1 MKITDLLNKNAIRL
15 NGTFKNK
22 EEVIDKLIEL
32 MTTNGNI
39 TDKEKYKKVVL
50 KREEEGTTGIGDGIA
65 IPHGKTD
72 AVTKPGLSA
81 IIVPDGVEFNALDGK
96 PAKILFLIA
105 APDTKDNVHLDVLS
119 RLSTLLMDTEFRKA
133 LLNAKTPEEF
143 LMCIDRAESVKLSEN
158 KNLNNSYEI
167 LAITACPTG
176 IAHTYM
182 AAEALEKM
190 GEQLGY
196 KVKVETHGSSG
207 VKNKFTREEIDNAK
221 AVIIAADTKIDLS
234 RFDGKKLIKAKVADG
249 INKPQELIENVL
261 SNNAPIYHSDTK
273 QESNSEEKE
282 GIGRSIYKHLM
293 NGVTHMLPF
302 VVGGGILIAIAFLLD
317 DYSINPSNFG
327 MNTPIAAFF
336 KTIGGAA
343 FNVML
348 YILAGYI
355 AMSIADRPGLAVGF
369 VGGILAVQGT
379 TFASLTDS
387 TVTLVSSGFLGALIA
402 GFVGGYI
409 VVFLKKICSYLPDSI
424 EGIKTILL
432 YPVFGILL
440 IGLFM
445 LLINPYVAG
454 INTAINNYLSSMGT
468 ANKVL
473 LGAILGGMM
482 AVDLG
487 GPINKAAYTFGTGML
502 ASGQYEIMAAVMAG
516 GMVPPLAI
524 AVLATIFPKK
534 IEKKDKQA
542 AYVNYIMGLS
552 FISEGAIP
560 FASSDP
566 LRTIPAF
573 VVGSAVTGALSM
585 VFNCTLMAPHGGIF
599 VIATIGNP
607 LMYLLAILIGTI
619 VSALIMAKLKKNL
632 PEYENQVV

>member
-1 MKITDLLNKNAIRL
+1 MKITDLLSKDAIKL
-15 NGTFKNK
+15 NGIANSKQDAINK
-22 EEVIDKLIEL
+22 LVDL
-32 MTTNGNI
+32 MAKNGNL
-39 TDKEKYKKVVL
+39 TDKEKYTQVVL
-50 KREEEGTTGIGDGIA
+50 KREEEGSTGIGEGIA

-72 AVTKPGLSA
+72 AVSKPGLSA
-81 IIVPDGVEFNALDGK
+81 MVINDGVEFDSLDGQ
-96 PAKILFLIA
+96 PAKLLFLIA
-105 APDTKDNVHLDVLS
+105 APNTKDNVHLDVLS
-119 RLSTLLMDTEFRKA
+119 RLSTLLMDTEFRKS
-133 LLNAKTPEEF
+133 LMEAKTPEEF
-143 LMCIDRAESVKLSEN
+143 LRYIDIAENAKLSQTK
-158 KNLNNSYEI
+158 KNDEYEI
-167 LAITACPTG
+167 LAITSCPTG

-190 GEQLGY
+190 GEQLGH

-207 VKNKFTREEIDNAK
+207 VKNKFTKEEIKNAK

-249 INKPQELIENVL
+249 INRPQELIERVL
-261 SNNAPIYHSDTK
+261 SSDAKIYHS
-273 QESNSEEKE
+273 SNKSQNSDSDEKE
-282 GIGRSIYKHLM
+282 GFGTKIYKHLM

-327 MNTPIAAFF
+327 MNTPVAAFF
-336 KTIGGAA
+336 KTVGGAA

-387 TVTLVSSGFLGALIA
+387 SVVLVSSGFLGALIA
-402 GFVGGYI
+402 GFVCGYI
-409 VVFLKKICSYLPDSI
+409 VILLKKICSYLPDSI

-440 IGLFM
+440 IGAFM
-445 LLINPYVAG
+445 LLINPYVGA

-468 ANKVL
+468 ANKVV

-482 AVDLG
+482 AIDLG

-524 AVLATIFPKK
+524 AFLATAFPKK
-534 IEKKDKQA
+534 ISKKDKQA

-560 FASSDP
+560 FASADP
-566 LRTIPAF
+566 LRTLPAF

-585 VFNCTLMAPHGGIF
+585 IFNCTLMAPHGGIF
-599 VIATIGNP
+599 VIATIGHP
-607 LMYLLAILIGTI
+607 LLYLLAIAVGTV
-619 VSALIMAKLKKNL
+619 VSTMIMAKLKKNL
-632 PEYENQVV
+632 PEYDKK

>member
-1 MKITDLLNKNAIRL
+1 MKITDLLNKNAIQL

-190 GEQLGY
+190 GEKLGH

-599 VIATIGNP
+599 VVATIGNP

-632 PEYENQVV
+632 PEYGN

>member
-190 GEQLGY
+190 GEKLGH

-282 GIGRSIYKHLM
+282 GIGSSIYKHLM

>member
-1 MKITDLLNKNAIRL
+1 MKITDLLNKNAIQL

-50 KREEEGTTGIGDGIA
+50 KREEDGTTGIGDGIA

-190 GEQLGY
+190 GEKLGH